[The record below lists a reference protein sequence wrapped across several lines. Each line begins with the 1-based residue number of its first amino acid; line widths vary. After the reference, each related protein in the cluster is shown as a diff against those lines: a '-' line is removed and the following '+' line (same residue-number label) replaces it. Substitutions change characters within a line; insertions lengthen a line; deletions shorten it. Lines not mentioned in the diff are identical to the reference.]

1 MKLQLALDFVEVD
14 EAFKIIS
21 EVADIIDIVEI
32 GTPFIL
38 REGIQA
44 VQDLRRAFPSITLLA
59 DLKIMDAGEHEATLA
74 FQAGADIVTVLGV
87 AHDATIQA
95 TLSAASRCGGEV
107 MVDMIAV
114 QGLETRGA
122 EVDRMGVHYVCVHT
136 AFDRETGG
144 RHSPADLAI
153 LKQVLQHAQPAVAG
167 GIALDT
173 LGPIAALHPAI
184 VVVGGAIMK
193 ARDRRRA
200 ALQIKKGMQ

>member
-14 EAFKIIS
+14 EALKIIS
-21 EVADIIDIVEI
+21 EVADIIDIVEL

-44 VQDLRRAFPSITLLA
+44 VHDLRRAFPSITLLA
-59 DLKIMDAGEHEATLA
+59 DLKIMDAGEHEANLA

-87 AHDATIQA
+87 AHDVTIQA

-107 MVDMIAV
+107 MVDMIEV

-136 AFDRETGG
+136 AFDRGTGG
-144 RHSPADLAI
+144 RHSLADLAI
-153 LKQVLQHAQPAVAG
+153 LRQVLQHAQPAIAG
-167 GIALDT
+167 GISFDT
-173 LGPIAALHPAI
+173 LRPIAALHPAI
-184 VVVGGAIMK
+184 IVVGGSIMK
-193 ARDRRRA
+193 ARDKRRA